1 MGEWLLSVA
10 SAASTRIL
18 AALGIGTVTYTG
30 MSAAI
35 TSATDAAKTAFGG
48 LTGDVLQLVLMSGF
62 PDALAI
68 ASGSL
73 FSAVALVALK
83 HFALNV
89 TAS

>member
-30 MSAAI
+30 MSTAI
-35 TSATDAAKTAFGG
+35 SGATDAAKTAFGG
-48 LTGDVLQLVLMSGF
+48 VSGDVLQILLLSGF

-73 FSAVALVALK
+73 LSGAALIALK
-83 HFALNV
+83 QFALNV
-89 TAS
+89 SST